1 MVKQEKAESEVLV
14 RSVKRPK
21 RERGIEDI
29 LIACVKKFSCSYK

>member
-21 RERGIEDI
+21 RERNRGYSD
-29 LIACVKKFSCSYK
+29 CMC